1 VYLRC
6 DGVLVIRIAI
16 DTNTVVVRDQCQLNI
31 REFTYAE
38 HRSSALCE
46 PIVTLGRCSAIA
58 VLRTRRVP
66 ITVQASCI
74 GCAAIRHIHPEIT
87 SGPTS
92 IMNAE

>member
-46 PIVTLGRCSAIA
+46 PIVTLGRVFRDCGTENSSCADNGSSIVHWLRRDYTPRSPPDPR
-58 VLRTRRVP
+58 VL
-66 ITVQASCI
+66 
-74 GCAAIRHIHPEIT
+74 
-87 SGPTS
+87 
-92 IMNAE
+92 